1 MNRAT
6 AADRAREI
14 LSGYARRTGLAP
26 AGTAPVRYL
35 WTDAFAACTYL
46 GLAGATGEPACRA
59 RALALVE
66 QVHAV
71 LGRHRGDDG
80 RRGWISGLSE
90 SEGAA
95 HPTAGGLRIG
105 KPLPERRPGEPFD
118 DRLEWDRDGQY
129 YHYLTKWAHA
139 LCRASRAT
147 GDPVY
152 GAWAAELVRAVHPA
166 FVPGPRRMYW
176 KMSLDLSR
184 PLVPSM
190 GQHDPL
196 DGFVTCAEVQAVAGA
211 NLEREMTDLGSL
223 LGGTSLATGDPLGT
237 GGLLLDG
244 FRIAELAVQ
253 GRFPTPALL
262 GPVLAAARAGV
273 AAFAQSG
280 TLRYPAEYR
289 LAFRELGLALG
300 LRGAPRLRAAIEA
313 APAAFDDPEALLG
326 EVRTLESSAPL
337 ADAIE
342 NFWLDEGPRAS
353 PTWTDHREINEVT
366 LAAALAPD
374 GFLAV

>member
-1 MNRAT
+1 MTGTTNAEE
-6 AADRAREI
+6 AAAI
-14 LSGYARRTGLAP
+14 LRGFAGRTGLAP
-26 AGTAPVRYL
+26 AGAPVRYL
-35 WTDAFAACTYL
+35 WTDAFAVCTYL
-46 GLAGATGEPACRA
+46 GLAEALGEPACRT

-80 RRGWISGLSE
+80 RTGWISGLPE
-90 SEGAA
+90 EEGAL

-105 KPLPERRPGEPFD
+105 KPLPERRPDEPYD

-139 LCRASRAT
+139 LCRAARAT
-147 GDPVY
+147 GDPKY
-152 GAWAAELVRAVHPA
+152 GIWAAGLVRAVHPA
-166 FVPGPRRMYW
+166 FVHGPRMYW
-176 KMSLDLSR
+176 KVSVDRSR

-196 DGFVTCAEVQAVAGA
+196 DGFVTCAEVEAVSGA
-211 NLEREMTDLGSL
+211 DLSREIDDLAAL
-223 LGGTSLATGDPLGT
+223 LRGAPLATDDPLGT
-237 GGLLLDG
+237 GGLLFDG
-244 FRIAELAVQ
+244 VRIAALSAED
-253 GRFPTPALL
+253 RFPGAGLL

-273 AAFAQSG
+273 AAFARSG
-280 TLRYPAEYR
+280 TTGHPAEYR

-300 LRGAPRLRAAIEA
+300 LRGAPQLREALEA
-313 APAAFDDPEALLG
+313 APNAFVDPAALLAT
-326 EVRTLESSAPL
+326 VRALEGAAPL

-342 NFWLDEGPRAS
+342 AFWLDEAHRSAS
-353 PTWTDHREINEVT
+353 TWTQHREINEVT
-366 LAAALAPD
+366 LAASLAPD